1 MSYSLADVKPGVAV
15 EIIGYD
21 GDGDGDGDYEFKF
34 ISLGILPGDKVT
46 VQSRSFFGGP
56 ISIKHGEFNFFALRF
71 NYAKKILVKLVG
83 A

>member
-1 MSYSLADVKPGVAV
+1 MDYTLADVEPGKSV
-15 EIIGYD
+15 EIIGYV
-21 GDGDGDGDYEFKF
+21 GESQYEFKF

-56 ISIKHGEFNFFALRF
+56 ISIKHGDWNFFALRSD
-71 NYAKKILVKLVG
+71 YAKKILVKQAG